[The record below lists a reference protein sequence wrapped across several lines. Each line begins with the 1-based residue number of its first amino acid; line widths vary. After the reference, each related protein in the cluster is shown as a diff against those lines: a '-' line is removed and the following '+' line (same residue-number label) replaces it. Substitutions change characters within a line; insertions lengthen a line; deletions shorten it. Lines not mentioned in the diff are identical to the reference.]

1 MTIPSALVERLAA
14 ARSVS
19 VLTGAG
25 VSAESGVPTFRD
37 SQTGFWSKFRPED
50 LATARGFKR
59 DPKIVW
65 EWYDWRRK
73 MVLDAKPNGGH
84 LALAEMESIFP
95 EFQLIT
101 QNIDGLHQR
110 AGSKRVI
117 ELHGNISKTKCFEE
131 NTPVKSWADTGDI
144 PPKCPRC
151 GGMLRPDV
159 VWFEEAMPMAEF
171 RQAVRATECD
181 VFMVVGTSSLV
192 YPAAELPLEAARN
205 GAVVMEINTTMT
217 EITEQ
222 VQFHVDGQSGV
233 VLPELVQAVRAAR
246 QQFQSKFAGK

>member
-1 MTIPSALVERLAA
+1 MTIPVGLVERLTAA
-14 ARSVS
+14 KRVS

-37 SQTGFWSKFRPED
+37 AQTGFWSKFRPED
-50 LATARGFKR
+50 LATARGFRR
-59 DPKIVW
+59 DPRMVW

-73 MVLDAKPNGGH
+73 MVAEANPNPGH
-84 LALAEMESIFP
+84 SALAEMESIFP

-110 AGSKRVI
+110 AGSKKVI

-131 NTPVKSWADTGDI
+131 NTPVERWAETGHV

-159 VWFEEAMPMAEF
+159 VWFEEAMPMNEF

-192 YPAAELPLEAARN
+192 YPAAELPIEAGRN
-205 GAVVMEINTTMT
+205 GAAVVEINTTMT
-217 EITEQ
+217 ELTEQ
-222 VQFHVDGQSGV
+222 VQFHLDGASGI
-233 VLPELVQAVRAAR
+233 VLPALVQAVRSAR
-246 QQFQSKFAGK
+246 EQIRK

>member
-1 MTIPSALVERLAA
+1 VTIPSALIERLATA
-14 ARSVS
+14 KSVS

-59 DPKIVW
+59 DPKMVW

-73 MVLDAKPNGGH
+73 MVLDAEPNAGH
-84 LALAEMESIFP
+84 RALAEMESIFP
-95 EFQLIT
+95 EFHLIT
-101 QNIDGLHQR
+101 QNIDSLHQR
-110 AGSKRVI
+110 AGSKKVI

-131 NTPVKSWADTGDI
+131 NTPIERWAETGDV

-159 VWFEEAMPMAEF
+159 VWFEEPMPMNEF
-171 RQAVRATECD
+171 RQAVGATECD
-181 VFMVVGTSSLV
+181 VFLVVGTSSLV

-205 GAVVMEINTTMT
+205 GAMVVEINTTMT
-217 EITEQ
+217 ELTEQ
-222 VQFHVDGQSGV
+222 VQFHVDGASGV
-233 VLPELVQAVRAAR
+233 VLPALIQAVRSAR
-246 QQFQSKFAGK
+246 EQILK